1 MSNSI
6 RLLTTLLSLFLL
18 IGCGPSAEEIAEQE
32 RLAEEVRVAEL
43 KRRSDL
49 ATVTCNFM
57 GESRNM
63 DAAMRIK
70 EINSARE
77 KLGED
82 FYLGTD
88 AGIKESF
95 EYGLC
100 QELVLN
106 ESYDE
111 TLQSLKDAKRE
122 KERIAA
128 EKLAEEKRIADS
140 KPTVKEEFH
149 SNGQLK
155 SRVNY
160 QPKSDGG
167 KRHGLVETY
176 EDNGV
181 LTLKENYKDGKRDG
195 LQENYWWNSGDLWFI
210 ANYKDGKRDGLV
222 EQYWLNGQVKGKT
235 NWKDGEM
242 DGLSEQYLENGQLD
256 SKECYKNDRQL
267 YSILDRSYCEE

>member
-1 MSNSI
+1 MNKIPIILSFA
-6 RLLTTLLSLFLL
+6 LLTACGLSQ
-18 IGCGPSAEEIAEQE
+18 EEKKK
-32 RLAEEVRVAEL
+32 VA
-43 KRRSDL
+43 
-49 ATVTCNFM
+49 AVTCSIM
-57 GESRNM
+57 GETRNM
-63 DAAMRIK
+63 DAAIRVREM
-70 EINSARE
+70 NDARE
-77 KLGED
+77 KIGGEPFLRGD
-82 FYLGTD
+82 D
-88 AGIKESF
+88 AIQEAF
-95 EYGLC
+95 EWGLC

-195 LQENYWWNSGDLWFI
+195 LLELFDEEGELTKSETWDN
-210 ANYKDGKRDGLV
+210 GK
-222 EQYWLNGQVKGKT
+222 NP
-235 NWKDGEM
+235 
-242 DGLSEQYLENGQLD
+242 
-256 SKECYKNDRQL
+256 
-267 YSILDRSYCEE
+267 

>member
-222 EQYWLNGQVKGKT
+222 EQYWSNDQVKGKT

-256 SKECYKNDRQL
+256 SKDCYKNGESVDM
-267 YSILDRSYCEE
+267 SYCEE